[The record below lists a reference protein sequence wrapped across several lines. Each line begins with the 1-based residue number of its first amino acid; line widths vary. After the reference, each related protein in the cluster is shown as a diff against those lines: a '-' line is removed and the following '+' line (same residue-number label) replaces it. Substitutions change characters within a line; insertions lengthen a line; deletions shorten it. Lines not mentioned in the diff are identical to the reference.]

1 MMEHGMQLIA
11 DGNDLLTYI
20 SGARVPMPKST
31 REYLRRCDA
40 YVAERRAMPLA
51 EARRRRSTA

>member
-1 MMEHGMQLIA
+1 MMERGMQLIA
-11 DGNDLLTYI
+11 DGNSLLTYI

-31 REYLRRCDA
+31 REYLRRCDD
-40 YVAERRAMPLA
+40 YEAERRGLPLA